1 MFNYW
6 LRFDEKFL
14 NALPHR
20 KNDNWSKERKTHAKW
35 SVTRCDIGRKLL
47 CILKTSEKNHKIWN
61 VSKIRSHSLDNSC
74 PCSRIVFRLYL
85 AFLSIAKKES
95 YTNRLNAMLVIFY
108 ILFISFPSSPSS
120 LALWQSHYLIRSNTT
135 NGGYIFGF
143 NWINTQFKKWCLNY
157 KKKLPEVKLDLKLDD
172 SWLDVA
178 LFGQQ
183 LTGIS
188 WYMI

>member
-85 AFLSIAKKES
+85 AFLSIAKKKS
-95 YTNRLNAMLVIFY
+95 LTQIVWMRCSSSFTFYLSRFLFHLVHWLYDKAIISSDQILQTVDIF
-108 ILFISFPSSPSS
+108 
-120 LALWQSHYLIRSNTT
+120 
-135 NGGYIFGF
+135 
-143 NWINTQFKKWCLNY
+143 
-157 KKKLPEVKLDLKLDD
+157 LD
-172 SWLDVA
+172 S
-178 LFGQQ
+178 
-183 LTGIS
+183 IE
-188 WYMI
+188 